1 MSSREK
7 KLLTLFLVAG
17 FVMLNFL
24 GASSYFAKKK
34 EVALML
40 EEAERSLH
48 TAELFR
54 ASRDQAE
61 KEMQWLVEH
70 EPKPAENQDVQ
81 VALES
86 LCTVEAVKSKLTIGK
101 LNLQTSDTTA
111 GNYFH
116 RAKIIVEI
124 SGSEA
129 SLYEWLDRINVPE
142 KLRRAT
148 RLVISPN
155 PQDDTKIDCKA
166 TIEQWF
172 VPATPTS

>member
-1 MSSREK
+1 MSPREK
-7 KLLTLFLVAG
+7 KLLALFLVAG

-40 EEAERSLH
+40 EEAQRALN

-61 KEMQWLVEH
+61 KEMKWLVDN
-70 EPKPAENQDVQ
+70 EPTPAENQDVQ

-86 LCTVEAVKSKLTIGK
+86 FCTVEAVKSKLTIGK
-101 LNLQTSDTTA
+101 LKLQTSDTTP
-111 GNYFH
+111 GNHFH
-116 RAKIIVEI
+116 RAKIVIEVT
-124 SGSEA
+124 GSEA
-129 SLYEWLDRINVPE
+129 SLYEWLDRINVPD

-148 RLVISPN
+148 RLVVSPN

-172 VPATPTS
+172 VPATQSS

>member
-24 GASSYFAKKK
+24 GGSYYLAKKE
-34 EVALML
+34 EVALMQ
-40 EEAERSLH
+40 EEAERALN

-61 KEMQWLVEH
+61 KEMQWLVQN

-86 LCTVEAVKSKLTIGK
+86 YCTVEAGKCKLTIGK

-111 GNYFH
+111 GNHFH
-116 RAKIIVEI
+116 RAKIVVEVT
-124 SGSEA
+124 GSEA

-148 RLVISPN
+148 RLVLSPN
-155 PQDDTKIDCKA
+155 AQDDTKIDCKA

-172 VPATPTS
+172 VPATPTP

>member
-7 KLLTLFLVAG
+7 KLLMLFLVAG

-24 GASSYFAKKK
+24 GGSYYLAKKG
-34 EVALML
+34 EVALMQEQAKRAL
-40 EEAERSLH
+40 N

-54 ASRDQAE
+54 ASRGQAE
-61 KEMQWLVEH
+61 KEMEWLVQN

-86 LCTVEAVKSKLTIGK
+86 YCTVEAGKCKLTIGK
-101 LNLQTSDTTA
+101 LNLQTSDTTG
-111 GNYFH
+111 GNHFH
-116 RAKIIVEI
+116 RAKIVIEVT
-124 SGSEA
+124 GSEA
-129 SLYEWLDRINVPE
+129 SLYEWLDRINVPD

-148 RLVISPN
+148 RLVLSPN

-172 VPATPTS
+172 VPATQSP